1 MVVHKNPY
9 ILSCIVKTA
18 RNEKGKAEKKSVTH
32 IEFPINESEE
42 A

>member
-1 MVVHKNPY
+1 MYCKRKNQQQN
-9 ILSCIVKTA
+9 K
-18 RNEKGKAEKKSVTH
+18 KKKSVTH